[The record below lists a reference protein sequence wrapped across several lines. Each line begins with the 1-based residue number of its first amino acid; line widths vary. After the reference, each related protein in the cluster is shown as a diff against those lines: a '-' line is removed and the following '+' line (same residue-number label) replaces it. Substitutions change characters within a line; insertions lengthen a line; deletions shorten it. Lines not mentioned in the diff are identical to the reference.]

1 MTQIKINLP
10 PVIKTISDELSRLN
24 YRAVLVGG
32 CVRDFFLEL
41 PIKDYDV
48 EVFGIENIEA
58 LESILSQFGTVNL
71 VGKSFG
77 ILKFVYGGHEYDFSL
92 PRVEEKTGL
101 GHKGFSVVCD
111 SSLDFKSAAIRRDF
125 TINAIG
131 YDVVKNEILD
141 PFGGLEDI
149 KKRVVKAVN
158 KMTFIQDPLRAYRA
172 AQFCARFDFKLD
184 DETLKLCQEIA
195 LKDEFASLPKE
206 RVLEEFKKILLKS
219 SKPSIGFELLRQM
232 GVMRY
237 FPELQN
243 IIGVPQSPIHHPEGD
258 VWTHTMMVLD
268 EMTKFRRGKEKLDL
282 KLMLAAL
289 CHDFGKATHTQI
301 EDEQIRA
308 IGHEKAGVEL
318 TKDFLYRLT
327 NEHDLI
333 KSILPLVEHHLVPSS
348 YFRNNARDK
357 KIRHLSTKVK
367 ISELLI
373 LARADFLGRTT
384 TEAMSGVYEA
394 GDWMEKKAK
403 ELGVYMAPPKPF
415 IKGKDLIDLELMP
428 SQKFSEILHQMYE
441 KQLNGEVKTK
451 EEAIIYLS
459 KIINL

>member
-48 EVFGIENIEA
+48 EVFGIENIEV

-149 KKRVVKAVN
+149 KKRVLKAVN

-195 LKDEFASLPKE
+195 SKDEFASLPKE

-232 GVMRY
+232 GVMKY

-243 IIGVPQSPIHHPEGD
+243 TIGVPQSPIHHPEGD

-268 EMTKFRRGKEKLDL
+268 EMAKFRVGKHKLDL

-301 EDEQIRA
+301 KDEQIRA

-318 TKDFLYRLT
+318 TKYFLYRLT
-327 NEHDLI
+327 NEHDFI

-373 LARADFLGRTT
+373 LARADFFGRTT
-384 TEAMSGVYEA
+384 QEAMSGIYEA

-403 ELGVYMAPPKPF
+403 ELGVYSSPPKPF
-415 IKGKDLIDLELMP
+415 IIGQDLIDLGLMP
-428 SQKFSEILHQMYE
+428 SPKFSDILHQMYE
-441 KQLNGEVKTK
+441 KQLNGEIKTK
-451 EEAIIYLS
+451 EDAIIYLS
-459 KIINL
+459 KIINS

>member
-10 PVIKTISDELSRLN
+10 PVIKTISDELLRLN

-48 EVFGIENIEA
+48 EVFGIENIEV

-111 SSLDFKSAAIRRDF
+111 SSLDFKRAAIRRDF

-301 EDEQIRA
+301 EDEKIRA

-327 NEHDLI
+327 NEHDLV
-333 KSILPLVEHHLVPSS
+333 KYILPLVEHHLVPSS

-384 TEAMSGVYEA
+384 TEAISGVYEA

-428 SQKFSEILHQMYE
+428 SQKFSEILHKMYE
-441 KQLNGEVKTK
+441 KQLNVEVKTK

>member
-10 PVIKTISDELSRLN
+10 PVIKTISDELLRLN

-48 EVFGIENIEA
+48 EVFGIENIEV

-101 GHKGFSVVCD
+101 GHKGFSVICD

-184 DETLKLCQEIA
+184 DETLKLCKEIA

-243 IIGVPQSPIHHPEGD
+243 IIGVLQSHIHHPEGD

-268 EMTKFRRGKEKLDL
+268 EMTKFRIGKEKLDL

-301 EDEQIRA
+301 EDEKIRA

-327 NEHDLI
+327 NEHDLV
-333 KSILPLVEHHLVPSS
+333 KYILPLVEHHLVPSS

-384 TEAMSGVYEA
+384 TESISGVYEA

-428 SQKFSEILHQMYE
+428 SQKFSEILHKMYE